1 MARGLLYT
9 HDVIG
14 RRLSFQLALV
24 MLLVALVPLAG
35 AGFLI
40 LELLGRSLSDQV
52 RAHHDQLARTS
63 GAMVRN
69 YIDGSLAKLRNIG
82 AMIKTTEEPRD
93 QARKLNRLLEPPDLF
108 LELGYWTMADVPQV
122 RAQVQQED
130 YGKEQ
135 AFLNSASPS
144 TARNPR
150 AGNEAQQR
158 ELRGTGQFLNRSQTS
173 QNAMDNQQ
181 AFPRTFD
188 KTVGSWVYTPS
199 NKNSPLFSEP
209 AKGNMFVND
218 TLELVGEF
226 PALPLSVPAP
236 GGAVL
241 TASLDFRPI
250 SQILSDFSG
259 MGRTVVILTDKESK
273 ILAASRDP
281 FELTDYVE
289 HTHPVGHGGW
299 QVVVREPRD
308 LALTPQN
315 QARNQALVWFG
326 LSSVMAIGLAFLFAG
341 RVIRPVRSLA
351 RTADA
356 LGRGEFAAR
365 TGIVRDDEIGQL
377 AAAFDRM
384 AAAVQQIDQ
393 VKGEFVAHVSHEL
406 RTPLTS
412 AKVTLANVQEGIGG
426 TESLGRVQEDLDRL
440 IRMVNEL
447 LDVARLDAGITLA
460 KQRTDLGALVRS
472 TVDVLRPIAKVPLSV
487 SGAGETLDLDAARV
501 QQIVLNL
508 VDNAIKYAK
517 SRVDVEVRGREVR
530 VSDDGPGVPAEH
542 RERIFEKFSRVET
555 GPKPPGAGL
564 GLSIARKLAQL
575 HGGSLVCEGNTFV
588 LRF

>member
-1 MARGLLYT
+1 
-9 HDVIG
+9 
-14 RRLSFQLALV
+14 
-24 MLLVALVPLAG
+24 
-35 AGFLI
+35 
-40 LELLGRSLSDQV
+40 
-52 RAHHDQLARTS
+52 
-63 GAMVRN
+63 MVRN
-69 YIDGSLAKLRNIG
+69 YIDGSLGKLRNIG
-82 AMIKTTEEPRD
+82 AMIKAEEEPRD

-108 LELGYWTMADVPQV
+108 LEIGYWTMSDVPQV
-122 RAQVQQED
+122 RANVQQED
-130 YGKEQ
+130 YGKQQ
-135 AFLNSASPS
+135 AEANTPS
-144 TARNPR
+144 SLSARNSR
-150 AGNEAQQR
+150 AGNDAQQR
-158 ELRGTGQFLNRSQTS
+158 AELRGTGQFLNKSQTP
-173 QNAMDNQQ
+173 QDNQQ
-181 AFPRTFD
+181 ASPQQVYPRGFN
-188 KTVGSWVYTPS
+188 KTVGAWVYTPS
-199 NKNSPLFSEP
+199 DKKSPLFSEP
-209 AKGNMFVND
+209 AKGKAFVND
-218 TLELVGEF
+218 TLELVGDF

-259 MGRTVVILTDKESK
+259 MGRTVVVLTDKESK

-289 HTHPVGHGGW
+289 HTHPVGRGGW
-299 QVVVREPRD
+299 QVVVREPSD
-308 LALTPQN
+308 LALTPLK
-315 QARNQALVWFG
+315 QARDQALIWFG
-326 LSSVMAIGLAFLFAG
+326 LASAMAIGLAFLFAG
-341 RVIRPVRSLA
+341 RVVRPVRSLA

-447 LDVARLDAGITLA
+447 LDVARIDAGITLA

-472 TVDVLRPIAKVPLSV
+472 TVDTLRPIAKVPLSV
-487 SGAGETLDLDAARV
+487 TGAGETLELDAARV
-501 QQIVLNL
+501 QQILLNL
-508 VDNAIKYAK
+508 VDNALKYAK

-542 RERIFEKFSRVET
+542 RERIFEKFTKVET

-575 HGGSLVCEGNTFV
+575 HGGTLVCEGNTFV
-588 LRF
+588 VRF